1 MNQKQRQFAEYYAAN
16 PNATKAAIAAG
27 YSPKT
32 AYAQGNRLLKDAET
46 LEYITQ
52 LQDAAKDKR
61 IASIKDAKVFW
72 SDVMNDPHE
81 KTADRLKASELLVK
95 SSGAFTSAVAI
106 RGKSNDDEYGA
117 AIMNNDGGDV
127 VIYIPQMLSEEECQ
141 APTEA

>member
-16 PNATKAAIAAG
+16 PNATQAAIAAG

-72 SDVMNDPHE
+72 SDIMNDPNE
-81 KTADRLKASELLVK
+81 KMTNRLKASELLFK
-95 SSGAFTSAVAI
+95 SAGAFAAAI
-106 RGKSNDDEYGA
+106 IQNRISEDDE
-117 AIMNNDGGDV
+117 DECGDV
-127 VIYIPQMLSEEECQ
+127 IIYMPQMLSEEECQ
-141 APTEA
+141 LPTDT

>member
-72 SDVMNDPHE
+72 SDVMNDPNE
-81 KTADRLKASELLVK
+81 KMTNRLKASELLFK
-95 SSGAFTSAVAI
+95 SAGAFAATIIQNSRAE
-106 RGKSNDDEYGA
+106 DDE
-117 AIMNNDGGDV
+117 DEGGDV
-127 VIYIPQMLSEEECQ
+127 IIYMPQMLSEEECQ
-141 APTEA
+141 LPPVT